1 MPEDDSS
8 IFLETMDISFKEY
21 LREFEFAETFKF
33 TFQHIKGDL
42 VGGLTSAIVA
52 LPLALGFG
60 ILAYNGD
67 PRGAVAGL
75 YGAIFTGF
83 LASLFG
89 GTQRQITGPTG
100 GMTVILTQMYIQYGG
115 ADALL
120 GACLIAGLLQIL
132 YGFIKAGRFISF
144 IPYPV
149 IVGFTNGIAILIFT
163 QQLNLFAGAPV
174 IGLITLAVIIAA
186 PYVHKNLPKALIG
199 LVVGTAVS
207 ALLYSQWDWLRVA
220 IDPANFSLSF
230 ASSLNLIGEI
240 PRSFSLPSFPSNDWQ
255 TWSRLFPAGL
265 TISLLGALETLLASV
280 VADSVT
286 GDRHNSNRELIG
298 QGTANFI
305 AGLFG
310 GIAGT
315 GAIVRTNVNIR
326 AGGVTK
332 ISGMFHAVVLVC
344 VMLLFSPL
352 VATIPLVVLAAVL
365 MMTAIGMFEWE
376 PLKLLPKTPRPDAI
390 VMVATMVITVV
401 SDLITAVLVG
411 FALAGFLF
419 VYRMSE
425 LGMTNMLDEKHADR
439 LPSEQEETLRKNRI
453 VAFDVEG
460 PLFFGAAKNFVREIE
475 AATDFK
481 VVVLNMENVPVIDAT
496 GALAIEDIVDRLNR
510 DKKKLIIA
518 GLRKDVRSVLHRLG
532 VTTKIGVGNFAPDLH
547 QAIQYAVSYATG
559 EVERMHLGKYVS
571 QDLILL
577 NLPVVTKEEL
587 FTKMVERANKH
598 GYISNKAAFLDE
610 LWEREESGSTGL
622 DKGIAVPH
630 ARSGSAG
637 KIVIVFARLEE
648 PIPYETL
655 DGKPVDLVFMIAAH
669 NENNEYLQTLSLLGR
684 ALKRPGVIEQLRHA
698 KEAHDVFDLLAHE
711 LGTEPV
717 TSTVRA

>member
-1 MPEDDSS
+1 MNT
-8 IFLETMDISFKEY
+8 LFKEY
-21 LREFEFAETFKF
+21 VREFQFSEIFKF
-33 TFQHIKGDL
+33 DFRHIKGDL
-42 VGGLTSAIVA
+42 IGGLTSAIVA

-89 GTQRQITGPTG
+89 GTARQITGPTG

-163 QQLNLFAGAPV
+163 QQLTLFAGAPI

-186 PYVHKNLPKALIG
+186 PFVHKSLPKALIG
-199 LVVGTAVS
+199 LIVGTAVAS
-207 ALLYSQWDWLRVA
+207 LMYANWEWLRLAV
-220 IDPANFSLSF
+220 DPTALSFSFSQSLS
-230 ASSLNLIGEI
+230 LIGEI
-240 PRSFSLPSFPSNDWQ
+240 PQSFSIPSFPSNDWQ
-255 TWSRLFPAGL
+255 TWSKLFPAGL

-298 QGTANFI
+298 QGTANFV

-332 ISGMFHAVVLVC
+332 ISGMFHAVVLVA
-344 VMLLFSPL
+344 VMLIFAPL

-411 FALAGFLF
+411 FSLAGFLF

-439 LPSEQEETLRKNRI
+439 LPDEQEETLRKNKI

-460 PLFFGAAKNFVREIE
+460 PLFFGAARNFVREIE
-475 AATDFK
+475 AASDFK

-496 GALAIEDIVDRLNR
+496 GALAIEDIVDRMNR

-518 GLRKDVRSVLHRLG
+518 GMRKDVRSVLHRLG
-532 VTTKIGVGNFAPDLH
+532 VTKKIGVGNFAPDMH
-547 QAIQYAVSYATG
+547 QATRYAVSYATG

-571 QDLILL
+571 QELIMLDLH
-577 NLPVVTKEEL
+577 VVTKEEL
-587 FTKMVERANKH
+587 FTKMVERAYKH

-610 LWEREESGSTGL
+610 LWQREESGSTGL

-630 ARSGSAG
+630 SRSGSAG

-655 DGKPVDLVFMIAAH
+655 DGQPVDLVFMIAAH

-684 ALKRPGVIEQLRHA
+684 ALKRPGVIDQLRRT
-698 KEAHDVFDLLAHE
+698 KETHELFDLLAHE
-711 LGTEPV
+711 LGTP
-717 TSTVRA
+717 